1 MKETLKRTK
10 MKECFIITN
19 DEISEDSKE
28 LATKLREENKLLMV
42 ISKDETEDQN
52 GKKKNQ
58 D

>member
-1 MKETLKRTK
+1 

-52 GKKKNQ
+52 GQKKNQ